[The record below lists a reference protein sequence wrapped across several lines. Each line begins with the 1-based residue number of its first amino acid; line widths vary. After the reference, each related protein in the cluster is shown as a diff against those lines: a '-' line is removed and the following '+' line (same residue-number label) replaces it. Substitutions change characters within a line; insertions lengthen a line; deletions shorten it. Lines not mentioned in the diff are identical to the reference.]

1 MPFPTTTSTGIAING
16 LVDADNLDLELEL
29 TDVRVRL
36 TLPS

>member
-1 MPFPTTTSTGIAING
+1 MPFPTTTSTRIAING
-16 LVDADNLDLELEL
+16 LEDADNLDLEL